1 MCQKNLIQSLLIKV
15 NHYQKGM
22 QLVTDYDLKKS
33 IGSVINFPY
42 SGITK
47 IPGSELG
54 FVRFYSDNI
63 LNRDE
68 IFGEQEIMQIECGTI
83 FSDNEKIY
91 IRKNKEGG
99 TNNFFWWR
107 SCFDISNL
115 E

>member
-83 FSDNEKIY
+83 FSDNEKNIY
-91 IRKNKEGG
+91 YIN
-99 TNNFFWWR
+99 
-107 SCFDISNL
+107 
-115 E
+115 